1 MKKFSLN
8 EYIAN
13 PSRKVVTREGRNVRI
28 ICTDAKRDC
37 PILALLTAYDGSE
50 VIYEYTKNGVITDD
64 GECNL
69 DLFFAPTKREGF
81 VNIHNRD
88 NRYITGVTIHQTEED
103 AKRFIFPNSGYI
115 TTIKIQWEDD
125 V

>member
-1 MKKFSLN
+1 MN

-13 PSRKVVTREGRNVRI
+13 PSLKVVTRDGKPVRI
-28 ICTDAKRDC
+28 ICTDAKGNY
-37 PILALLTAYDGSE
+37 PVIALILNEGKE
-50 VIYEYTKNGVITDD
+50 FPENYTENGILVNNNINDK
-64 GECNL
+64 

-81 VNIHNRD
+81 VNIYNRD
-88 NRYITGVTIHQTEED
+88 NRYISGVTIHQTEED